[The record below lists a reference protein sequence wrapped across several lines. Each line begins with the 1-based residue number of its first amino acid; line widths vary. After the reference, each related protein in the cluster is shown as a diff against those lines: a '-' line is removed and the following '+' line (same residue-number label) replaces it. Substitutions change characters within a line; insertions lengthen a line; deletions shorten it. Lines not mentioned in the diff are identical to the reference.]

1 MSTAAKGRAEALA
14 RELRARVA
22 RLPVANTPALR
33 TVRRGFS
40 RELRREVD
48 LTPALVLDI
57 AHALLGG
64 RGGDGLRFVA
74 YEIVVHHRPTFEG
87 LSPAEVLELGEG
99 IDSWGAVDCYALY
112 LSGPVWHRGGL
123 ADSVIVEW
131 TRSPNRWFRRAALV
145 STVALSRGGTVAQV
159 RKVVAV
165 CAALVGDR
173 DDMVVKALSWSLREL
188 AKTHPARAR
197 AFLLTY
203 RSSLAPRVIREVE
216 HKLTTGVKTGVTTG
230 VKIRRTRDAER

>member
-1 MSTAAKGRAEALA
+1 MSTVATGRAEALA

-22 RLPVANTPALR
+22 RLPVVNTPALR

-48 LTPALVLDI
+48 LTPALVLGI
-57 AHALLGG
+57 AHALLRG

-74 YEIVVHHRPTFEG
+74 YEIVVHHQPTFEG
-87 LSPAEVLELGEG
+87 LSAAEVLALGEG

-112 LSGPVWHRGGL
+112 LSGPVWRRGGF

-131 TRSPNRWFRRAALV
+131 TRSPNRWLRRAALV
-145 STVALSRGGTVAQV
+145 STVALSRGGTVVDV

-203 RSSLAPRVIREVE
+203 RPSR
-216 HKLTTGVKTGVTTG
+216 G
-230 VKIRRTRDAER
+230 TRDSRGGAQTDDGCEDTEDA